1 VGMLHRAQQIGGN
14 GIYLAL
20 GGFHLSVASSRAVKG
35 IIAEFRRLGV
45 QKVAPCHC
53 TGNRAMEMFAAEY
66 GDDFFEIGVGK
77 VFEIEPRLIES
88 TGGELNG

>member
-1 VGMLHRAQQIGGN
+1 VGMLHRAKQIGGN
-14 GIYLAL
+14 GIHLAL
-20 GGFHLSVASSRAVKG
+20 GGFHLSVASRRAVKG

-66 GDDFFEIGVGK
+66 GDDFVEIGVGK
-77 VFEIEPRLIES
+77 VLEIEPP
-88 TGGELNG
+88 